1 MSSKDKKARN
11 AALRHFLVEA
21 PSALDRA
28 AASLGWLVV
37 LCAIAL
43 GALGLHLLFG
53 RPGHPPAP
61 PPGGRGDN
69 PSGALYV
76 RDLGRLPDG
85 RHTFDLVYELVVR
98 NAAEPHLRFVKASE
112 RLLVGDAP
120 PAADVV
126 DLGNA
131 PGADRQVA
139 GGWHV
144 MSTAEGIRPGQP
156 TQDIP
161 PDHWQVVRAHYRV
174 NARTDQLADVAIGYE
189 LDHDPPRGWFERPPP
204 HDVIAHDEEVQFGA
218 VLRAHC
224 ALGVK
229 IQNGEM
235 RSLCGS

>member
-1 MSSKDKKARN
+1 MSSKDKKAQR
-11 AALRHFLVEA
+11 AALRDFLVET
-21 PSALDRA
+21 PGALDRA
-28 AASLGWLVV
+28 TASLGWLV
-37 LCAIAL
+37 LL
-43 GALGLHLLFG
+43 GAVALAALVLHLLFG
-53 RPGHPPAP
+53 RPGHPPVP
-61 PPGGRGDN
+61 PPGGQDNN

-85 RHTFDLVYELVVR
+85 RHAFDLVYELVVR
-98 NAAEPHLRFVKASE
+98 NTTEPHLRFVRASE
-112 RLLVGDAP
+112 RLLVGDPP

-131 PGADRQVA
+131 PGANRQMA
-139 GGWHV
+139 ERWHE
-144 MSTAEGIRPGQP
+144 MSATEGLRPGQP
-156 TQDIP
+156 NQDIP

-174 NARTDQLADVAIGYE
+174 NARPDQLADVAIGYE
-189 LDHDPPRGWFERPPP
+189 LDHEQPRGWFEHQPSP
-204 HDVIAHDEEVQFGA
+204 DVVAHDEEVQLGA